1 MESGVQRATWCK
13 DHAFNVQINARW
25 MNILKMVKESESE
38 KSKKFYVRSGNRIF
52 AILE

>member
-38 KSKKFYVRSGNRIF
+38 KFYVRSGNRIF